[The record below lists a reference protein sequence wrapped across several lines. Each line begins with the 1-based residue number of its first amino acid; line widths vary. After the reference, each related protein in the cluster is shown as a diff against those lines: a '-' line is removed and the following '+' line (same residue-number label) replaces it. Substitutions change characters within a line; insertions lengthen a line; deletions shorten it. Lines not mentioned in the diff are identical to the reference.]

1 LCFEIG
7 NDGSRKDEDESRIE
21 EVLIV
26 EPDID
31 NKVAVD
37 KRESNMGCSASV
49 SF

>member
-7 NDGSRKDEDESRIE
+7 NDGSRKDESRIE

>member
-1 LCFEIG
+1 LCFEIS
-7 NDGSRKDEDESRIE
+7 NDGSRKDESRIE

-26 EPDID
+26 ERDID